1 MVQRQMTDG
10 SFGCS
15 LPCVDCRRAI
25 AEVGLHVHTFVGEA
39 WVTYEDA
46 DSMPPS
52 KMSIAALQRKLDR
65 SCIHG
70 GVAPPHV
77 A

>member
-1 MVQRQMTDG
+1 MKDG

-25 AEVGLHVHTFVGEA
+25 AEVGLHIHAFVGGS
-39 WVTYEDA
+39 WVTYEDTN
-46 DSMPPS
+46 SMPPS
-52 KMSIAALQRKLDR
+52 KMSVTALKRKLDR

-70 GVAPPHV
+70 GGVAPPHV